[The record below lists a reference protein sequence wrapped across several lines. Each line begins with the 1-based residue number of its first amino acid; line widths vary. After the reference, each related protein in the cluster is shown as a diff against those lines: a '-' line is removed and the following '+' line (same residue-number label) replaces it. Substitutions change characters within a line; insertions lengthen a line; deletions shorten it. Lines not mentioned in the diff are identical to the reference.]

1 MSKFPLL
8 QADREA
14 ITRHQTERFRALLE
28 EISPT
33 NRFWQK
39 KMAEAGWDPAKFQSL
54 DDLSSFPF
62 TTKTELV
69 ADQQEH
75 GPYGSNLTYPIEKY
89 SRLHQTSGTTGKPMR
104 WLDTPESWDW
114 LMRCWAQIFELIGLQ
129 PSDRFFFPFS
139 FGPFLGFWAAFD
151 GANRFGNLCISGGG
165 MSSEARLRMMLEHQA
180 TLVCCTPTYGMRLV
194 EIAEQE
200 GIDIASSPVRGL
212 IVAGEPGGCV
222 PAIREQLERD
232 WNARVFDHWGM
243 TEIGALAVEETNCP
257 DSLTMLETEC
267 IVEILDSETL
277 KPVPAGER
285 GELVIT
291 NLGRYGSPL
300 IRYRTGDIV
309 EVDTTPHPDGRSLL
323 RLKQGI
329 QGRTDDMITI
339 RGNNFFPTAVEEI
352 LREFPLVV
360 EYRMT
365 LLTERAMSQ
374 LDIEL
379 ELQPDADANSIDAL
393 LATLKQTMRERLNFQ
408 PRLKQVPPQS
418 LPRFEL
424 KGRRFVRKQVD

>member
-89 SRLHQTSGTTGKPMR
+89 SRLPQTSGTTGKPMR